1 MKSNGILNSKDNLF
15 FYKHENKSFLLF
27 GQLNAKKY
35 NPLFKFTCS
44 KEGPEIC
51 FT

>member
-1 MKSNGILNSKDNLF
+1 MKSNSILNSKDNLLV
-15 FYKHENKSFLLF
+15 YKHKSKSFLLF

-35 NPLFKFTCS
+35 NPLFKYTCS
-44 KEGPEIC
+44 KEGLEIC